1 MSTLFEPG
9 VAVMGSVDVA
19 GSALGDDELFDGL
32 SDTFIVSA
40 DPATFGVARDE
51 FTTVVSGNQR
61 PATAATWDRPSNGGS
76 NASAIWSALHSI
88 WGRF

>member
-1 MSTLFEPG
+1 MTLLSDIG
-9 VAVMGSVDVA
+9 LVVMGSVDVA

-40 DPATFGVARDE
+40 DSATFAVLRDE

-61 PATAATWDRPSNGGS
+61 PASAATWDRPSNGGS
-76 NASAIWSALHSI
+76 NASAIWSALRSI

>member
-32 SDTFIVSA
+32 SDTFIVSV

-51 FTTVVSGNQR
+51 FTTVV
-61 PATAATWDRPSNGGS
+61 PAGVRT
-76 NASAIWSALHSI
+76 
-88 WGRF
+88 

>member
-32 SDTFIVSA
+32 SDTFLVAS
-40 DPATFGVARDE
+40 DPATFPVAPDLATFVVARDE
-51 FTTVVSGNQR
+51 FTTVVASGVR
-61 PATAATWDRPSNGGS
+61 A
-76 NASAIWSALHSI
+76 
-88 WGRF
+88 